1 MIIAYDDGS
10 KEIAMELKK
19 LGFTVVSN
27 TEAQAY
33 DSYIYKI
40 NTPESLRSVI
50 DQNENVFLLNI
61 SGLCV
66 DEIAK
71 ILQSR
76 ISPPFIDTLSNF

>member
-19 LGFTVVSN
+19 LGFSVVSN
-27 TEAQAY
+27 TETEPY

-40 NTPESLRSVI
+40 HTPENLRSMI
-50 DQNENVFLLNI
+50 DQNENLFLLNI
-61 SGLCV
+61 SEMCAEEV
-66 DEIAK
+66 AR

-76 ISPPFIDTLSNF
+76 VPPVIGTSSNF